1 MQEESKPFGVRVT
14 DSFSRRF
21 QFSLWKLTAVYVA
34 ILAVILFLS
43 SFIIYSAFSSQ
54 LVHRFRNVHPI
65 PEEYLNVIAPA
76 PSADD
81 VRADL
86 INSLILV
93 NGFLLVIAG
102 FSSYWLAKL
111 TLAPINEAYEKQ
123 RAFLSD
129 ASHELRTPLAI
140 LKTDLENEMAGP
152 GTNDASKARAAS
164 NLEEVDRMGRLVS
177 DLLLLAN
184 SDEDA
189 LNKVK
194 NVQKV
199 DLTVL
204 ARQVLGRMERLAA
217 EHQVTLRSSPENIAL
232 EIITNEE
239 LLQRVLTNLVKNG
252 ILYNRS
258 NGSVTINL
266 AESGSSVIINIVDT
280 GMGISPEDL
289 PRIFDR
295 FYRSD
300 KSRSRATGGSG
311 LGLAIVRSSVEQ
323 LGGSIT
329 AKSELEKGSS
339 FTLKLRK
346 RI

>member
-1 MQEESKPFGVRVT
+1 MPEESKPFGVKVT

-34 ILAVILFLS
+34 ILAIILFLS

-54 LVHRFRNVHPI
+54 LVHRFRDVHPI

-140 LKTDLENEMAGP
+140 LKTDLENEMAAP
-152 GTNDASKARAAS
+152 GVSPASKVRAES

-177 DLLLLAN
+177 DLMLLAN
-184 SDEDA
+184 SDEGA
-189 LNKVK
+189 LSKDK

-199 DLTVL
+199 DLTAL
-204 ARQVLGRMERLAA
+204 ATQVLGRLERLAA
-217 EHQVTLRSSPENIAL
+217 ERQVTLRSSPDNIAL
-232 EIITNEE
+232 EIVTNEE
-239 LLQRVLTNLVKNG
+239 LLQRVITNLVKNG
-252 ILYNRS
+252 ILYNRP
-258 NGSVTINL
+258 NGSVTVNL
-266 AESGSSVIINIVDT
+266 AESGTSVIINIVDT
-280 GMGISPEDL
+280 GIGISPEDL

-311 LGLAIVRSSVEQ
+311 LGLVIVRSSVEQ
-323 LGGSIT
+323 LGGSVG
-329 AKSELEKGSS
+329 AKSELDKGSS
-339 FTLKLRK
+339 FTIKLPK

>member
-1 MQEESKPFGVRVT
+1 MPEESKPFGVKVT

-34 ILAVILFLS
+34 ILAIILFLS

-54 LVHRFRNVHPI
+54 LVHRFRDVHPI

-111 TLAPINEAYEKQ
+111 TLSPINEAYEKQ

-140 LKTDLENEMAGP
+140 LKTDLENEMAAP
-152 GTNDASKARAAS
+152 GVSLAAKARAES

-184 SDEDA
+184 SGEDGS
-189 LNKVK
+189 NRVK

-204 ARQVLGRMERLAA
+204 ARQVLGRFDRLAT
-217 EHQVTLRSSPENIAL
+217 EHQVTLRSSPDNIAL
-232 EIITNEE
+232 EILTNEE

-252 ILYNRS
+252 ILYNRP
-258 NGSVTINL
+258 NGSVTINM

-280 GMGISPEDL
+280 GIGISPEDL
-289 PRIFDR
+289 PKIFNR

-323 LGGSIT
+323 LGGSVT

-339 FTLKLRK
+339 FTIKLPK